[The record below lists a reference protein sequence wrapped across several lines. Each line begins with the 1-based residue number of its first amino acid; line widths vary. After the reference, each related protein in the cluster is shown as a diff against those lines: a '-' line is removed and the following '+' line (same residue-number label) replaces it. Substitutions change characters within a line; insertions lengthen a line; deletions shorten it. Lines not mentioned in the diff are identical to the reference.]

1 MLTKKIEKVL
11 EKNGIQKNG
20 FYKRKSDAW
29 CEIEL
34 KKYSPANEEL
44 LIDLCYDGTEKSF
57 ITAFSSYANDF
68 DVDEHV
74 KMWIDDMGNDGV
86 PETVRELLNDSEWI
100 KKFLLTVS
108 NELQFLDKN
117 KFRIVKLNAGM
128 TMEFEVIETNAPD
141 SVIMANMTY
150 ISACQESGEQIDN
163 PYAIIE
169 SMGYCAELIG
179 DQNTILEPSEQEI
192 DAEFDYYDF

>member
-1 MLTKKIEKVL
+1 MLEKRIEKVL

-20 FYKRKSDAW
+20 FYKRKSDGW
-29 CEIEL
+29 CEIKL
-34 KKYSPANEEL
+34 QKYSPANEEL
-44 LIDLCYDGTEKSF
+44 LIDLCYDGTGKSF
-57 ITAFSSYANDF
+57 ITAFFNYATDF

-74 KMWIDDMGNDGV
+74 KMWIDDMGKDGA
-86 PETVRELLNDSEWI
+86 PETIKGLLDDSEWI

-108 NELQFLDKN
+108 NELQLLDGN
-117 KFRIVKLNAGM
+117 EFRMIKLNAGM

-150 ISACQESGEQIDN
+150 ISACQENGEQIDN
-163 PYAIIE
+163 PYAVIE
-169 SMGYCAELIG
+169 AMGYGVELIG
-179 DQNTILEPSEQEI
+179 NQDTIKPWSLEI